1 MGIPATPLR
10 ADDEWDAGEL
20 GCGELVM
27 DLRIRLAALPP
38 GSLLK
43 LVARDPGAIEDLPAW
58 CRITGHALVSA
69 AHPVYFI
76 RRKES

>member
-1 MGIPATPLR
+1 MGTPAAPLR
-10 ADDEWDAGEL
+10 VDDEWDAGDL

-38 GSLLK
+38 GALLK

-58 CRITGHALVSA
+58 CRITRHTLVSA